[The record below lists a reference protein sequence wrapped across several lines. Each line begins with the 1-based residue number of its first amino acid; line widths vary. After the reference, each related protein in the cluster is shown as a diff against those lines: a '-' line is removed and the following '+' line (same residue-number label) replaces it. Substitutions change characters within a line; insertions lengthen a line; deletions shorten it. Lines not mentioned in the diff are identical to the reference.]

1 MATFTTYYFATT
13 AQDNIRQVAEKLS
26 STISNVLTSGYSVHS
41 VTPHVGIINGMSC
54 TIGYT
59 VVASKKTTEEN
70 TQSDPLSMVIAV

>member
-1 MATFTTYYFATT
+1 MATFTTYYRATT

-26 STISNVLTSGYSVHS
+26 STVSNAISDGYCVLSI
-41 VTPHVGIINGMSC
+41 TPHVGIIDGISC

-59 VVASKKTTEEN
+59 VFASKKTPEEN